1 MQVGTIY
8 GGGRMAVFPGRVRLT
23 PSTITRRLSGGTT
36 VLHTAH
42 EVEMIRP
49 RIALPWLNTG
59 FVFHDDEQIVVVGTA
74 FVARRQVCTALRA
87 AGFEVDE
94 RRTWLSLQ
102 ADRSRVAARRSNL

>member
-1 MQVGTIY
+1 
-8 GGGRMAVFPGRVRLT
+8 MAADGWRSFRVASAPDAQHDHAT
-23 PSTITRRLSGGTT
+23 PQRRTT

-74 FVARRQVCTALRA
+74 FIARRQVCTALRA
-87 AGFEVDE
+87 AGLEVDE